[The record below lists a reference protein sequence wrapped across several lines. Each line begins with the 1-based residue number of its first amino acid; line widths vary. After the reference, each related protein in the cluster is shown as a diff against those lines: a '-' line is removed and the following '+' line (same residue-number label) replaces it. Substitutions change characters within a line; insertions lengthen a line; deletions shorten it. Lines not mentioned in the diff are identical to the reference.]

1 MFECDV
7 IERMC
12 DWYLTLKS
20 LEGEYPLK
28 VRVREGCS
36 PVLAIYTVSGKIE

>member
-7 IERMC
+7 IDRMC
-12 DWYLTLKS
+12 DWYLTLKKS
-20 LEGEYPLK
+20 EGEYPLK
-28 VRVREGCS
+28 IKSLGGML